1 VSVADSGTFSIGGD
15 LPVRRLGYGAMR
27 ITGPGIWG
35 PPEDPEVSI
44 QVLRRA
50 VELGV
55 TLIDT
60 AESYGPYVSEDL
72 IKAALHDGSG
82 YGEVVVATKG
92 GFTRQG
98 PDLWVTDGTP
108 GFLRQGVLTSMRRLG
123 LDQLPLWQLHR
134 IDDKVPAGEQ
144 FGAIK
149 EFVEEG
155 LVKHVGLSEVSVAQI
170 QAAQHAGLTI
180 ATVQNLYNLA
190 NRQSEDVLTYC
201 ESRGIGFIPW
211 APVASGRIARPGGP
225 LETAAKAH
233 PDVTTA
239 QLALAWL
246 LRRSPVML
254 PIPGTNSLAHLDEN
268 LAAADLTLTAEEFT
282 ALTDAL

>member
-1 VSVADSGTFSIGGD
+1 VSVTDSGTFSIGGD

-44 QVLRRA
+44 GVLRRA

-55 TLIDT
+55 TFIDT

-72 IKAALHDGSG
+72 IRAALHDGSG

-98 PDLWVTDGTP
+98 PDRWVTDGTP

-123 LDQLPLWQLHR
+123 LDQIPLWQLHR
-134 IDDKVPAGEQ
+134 IDDKVPAAEQ
-144 FGAIK
+144 FGAIA
-149 EFVEEG
+149 EFVAEG
-155 LVKHVGLSEVSVAQI
+155 LVRHVGLSEVSIAEI
-170 QAAQHAGLTI
+170 RAAQDAGLAV

-190 NRQSEDVLTYC
+190 NRQSEDVLDYC
-201 ESRGIGFIPW
+201 QANGIGFIPW
-211 APVASGRIARPGGP
+211 APVGSGRLARPGGP
-225 LETAAKAH
+225 LDVVAKAH
-233 PDVTTA
+233 NGATTS

-254 PIPGTNSLAHLDEN
+254 PIPGTNSVAHLEEN
-268 LAAADLTLTAEEFT
+268 LAAADLTLTDEEYAT
-282 ALTDAL
+282 LTEAV